1 MRLKKPRKTSVLT
14 LLTDQNV
21 IGPTRAR
28 VEGVT
33 DGSVRSVRSV
43 RSIRSVRTRLSD
55 SVIFAFDL
63 GS

>member
-33 DGSVRSVRSV
+33 DGSVRSVRS
-43 RSIRSVRTRLSD
+43 IRSVRTRLSD